1 MNIES
6 SNLSHAEYFHLNGNL
21 SVERTEQ
28 ALNDL
33 HEAQSFDVREY
44 APYAQEA
51 RSGFVQED
59 FLLPEIG
66 SLRDFS
72 KRLRGDNKK
81 ELLEYIE
88 AIENELQQL
97 QSSQEYAQ
105 EQLENIIR
113 AVYK

>member
-6 SNLSHAEYFHLNGNL
+6 SNLTHAEYFHLNGNL
-21 SVERTEQ
+21 SVERTEKALHDLQQAQ
-28 ALNDL
+28 AL
-33 HEAQSFDVREY
+33 DVREY
-44 APYAQEA
+44 ASYAEEA

-59 FLLPEIG
+59 FLMPEIG
-66 SLRDFS
+66 LLRDFS

-81 ELLEYIE
+81 ELLAYIE

-105 EQLENIIR
+105 DQLENIIR
-113 AVYK
+113 ATR